1 MDTDTATT
9 GPRGWIQFG
18 ECDHPTMYS
27 QRRDAPKT
35 SAVAWELYSKAYDM
49 MMKVYPQAY
58 VAIHFFDILRLLSC

>member
-1 MDTDTATT
+1 MDTDTAIT
-9 GPRGWIQFG
+9 GPGGWTQFG

-27 QRRDAPKT
+27 QRRDAPKS

-58 VAIHFFDILRLLSC
+58 VAVYSFDILWLFS